1 VQRGP
6 LSHGSEGARRRQRQW
21 LTHPHLLFPRSLS
34 IRSDN
39 ADEQPTHSKPQD
51 ELASQADYDP
61 LAEEQTMPIGLILI
75 VGVMFVALVFAALNV
90 NS

>member
-1 VQRGP
+1 MVNP
-6 LSHGSEGARRRQRQW
+6 SSSAFPTAAYSLRR
-21 LTHPHLLFPRSLS
+21 
-34 IRSDN
+34 DN
-39 ADEQPTHSKPQD
+39 ADEQPEHSKPQD